1 MPDFLLVIP
10 ERADSGFQ
18 SHISSQLLHELQK
31 ANNDPLWDEHSDLLL
46 WLLYIGGA
54 FAPTGIIRSGY
65 IALLRSNNATRF
77 GDLYR
82 SWPELLEIL
91 KQFMWSEKAF
101 MAQVKT
107 LWEETIMI

>member
-31 ANNDPLWDEHSDLLL
+31 ANSDPSWDEHSDLLL

-65 IALLRSNNATRF
+65 IVLLRSNNATRF